1 MDRVSV
7 FLLLTTALNIEVD
20 FRRRSAL
27 LGSGLVDESG
37 LGLFLTV
44 AFTNIYWLSLFVL
57 CKL

>member
-20 FRRRSAL
+20 FRRCSAL
-27 LGSGLVDESG
+27 LGIGLVDESG

-44 AFTNIYWLSLFVL
+44 TFTNICWLFLIVFCIL
-57 CKL
+57 

>member
-27 LGSGLVDESG
+27 LGIGLVDESG

-44 AFTNIYWLSLFVL
+44 AFTNIYWLSLLVL